1 MNSGINSL
9 ILRLANIAVFIF
21 MLTVNY
27 LANALP
33 LNGYKTGELS
43 DMYPNLFVPSGV
55 TFSIWILIYF
65 LIFLFVIY
73 QSGFLLSD
81 YDDCMLVNKKIGVLF
96 IISSF
101 ANIAWIL
108 AWHYLQILSSL
119 VLMII
124 MLLSLLTIYIKIA
137 DDIFKT
143 RRAILFVRIPF
154 SIYTGWIT
162 VALLANLSAAFS
174 RYGVLDNDIISVFWT
189 ILAIILTLLCGIFFM
204 QKFKDCSYSLVLIWA
219 ILGILYKHY
228 TVFQQGYIIIIVVAI
243 FAVTVLLVMV
253 LKTYLTVRRPARS
266 RRSV

>member
-1 MNSGINSL
+1 MNSSINSFF
-9 ILRLANIAVFIF
+9 LRFANIAIFIF
-21 MLTVNY
+21 MLAVNY

-81 YDDCMLVNKKIGVLF
+81 CTDCMIVNAKIGVLF

-119 VLMII
+119 FLMII
-124 MLLSLLTIYIKIA
+124 LFLSLLTIYVKI
-137 DDIFKT
+137 DNDIFKA
-143 RRAILFVRIPF
+143 RKAVLLVRLPF
-154 SIYTGWIT
+154 SVYTGWIT
-162 VALLANLSAAFS
+162 VALLANISAVLSW
-174 RYGVLDNDIISVFWT
+174 YGALDNDIISVFWT
-189 ILAIILTLLCGIFFM
+189 ILAIILTLLCGIFFTL
-204 QKFKDCSYSLVLIWA
+204 KFKDSSYSLVLIWA
-219 ILGILYKHY
+219 IFGILYKHY
-228 TVFQQGYIIIIVVAI
+228 TVFQQRYIIIIAVAI
-243 FAVTVLLVMV
+243 FAVTILLVMV